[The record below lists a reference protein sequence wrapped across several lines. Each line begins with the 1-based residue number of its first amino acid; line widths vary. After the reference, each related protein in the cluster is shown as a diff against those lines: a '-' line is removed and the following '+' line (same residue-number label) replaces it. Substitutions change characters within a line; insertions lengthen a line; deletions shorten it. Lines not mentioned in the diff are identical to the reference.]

1 MRRVKYGHLPSL
13 INTIFWSFLSNLCS
27 GLLIYNLKFV
37 TDYGI
42 NKQMVEMLATIKGM
56 ILLVVGLFLANYIE
70 LLAKAYYLRK
80 SLILMKETYANQLL
94 KLDITQVLKDQTS
107 IYRSDLTNEFDRYE
121 EKYLINILEL
131 INMTLT
137 FTVASFV
144 LALISPVFLVVALI
158 LLMVFLFITTK
169 VSKPLQKQEAKKS
182 FSLQAYTNFIEE
194 SLLGF
199 VVIKQHQ
206 LNDKRAKEFEQLAKQ
221 VQHDNYLVDIK
232 STQVDTINRF
242 LQTLL
247 LFSGLVGGILFARSY
262 GFGLG
267 NIIVVASAFGS
278 IMWPLQ
284 ELSPVLAQ
292 MKGIEGLLT
301 AFEKHLAYSEVKRQN
316 ALADFNQ
323 LKFASATLGYQA
335 DEQVILQDVNLDIE
349 KGEKVLIVGV
359 SGAGKSTILKTI
371 RQSITLLAGEVTVD
385 QKDIFSVI
393 PQDYYRFIATIDQIG
408 FVFNGSLK
416 DNITLFQT
424 FDQNQFDNILKLVGL
439 ANLTAETQLL
449 NDGANVSGGQRA
461 RIILARALYL
471 HNEVLLCDEIFANL
485 ESELA
490 VKLEADL
497 LKLPKT
503 IINVSHII
511 FKNSL
516 SLYDKIYIVEQ
527 GTVRLANSLN
537 EVWERMIITTAN

>member
-232 STQVDTINRF
+232 STQVDAINRF

-301 AFEKHLAYSEVKRQN
+301 AFEKHLVYSEVKRQN

-416 DNITLFQT
+416 DNITLFQA
-424 FDQNQFDNILKLVGL
+424 FDQNQFADVLKLVGL
-439 ANLTAETQLL
+439 ANLEAETQLL